1 MDYLLNQVEKSR
13 KITVFQI
20 NCWSTSKTCMK
31 ITVTIILRPYVVV
44 VFRIIQIPAVSFLK
58 PALFSRNLWPPHQK
72 YSRISLKVFFFI
84 SFFKE
89 FYHLERKGKK
99 LQIYAVWQFFA
110 QPPCRYF
117 PRIILKLLLFWFLR
131 SSFLE
136 SCSCRCLLIFFRCK
150 LLQKT
155 FSSRVCEGWCRC
167 LKKKFTI
174 QVKVQ
179 RSILICNTILK

>member
-1 MDYLLNQVEKSR
+1 MLLLSSELFR
-13 KITVFQI
+13 F
-20 NCWSTSKTCMK
+20 
-31 ITVTIILRPYVVV
+31 LR
-44 VFRIIQIPAVSFLK
+44 FLFLK

-89 FYHLERKGKK
+89 FYHLERQGKK

-167 LKKKFTI
+167 LKKKNS
-174 QVKVQ
+174 QY
-179 RSILICNTILK
+179 RSRFRGASWYATQF